1 MDMICFSHI
10 RWNFVYQRPQ
20 HLLNRFAV
28 DNRVFVIEEPVFDTS
43 GSDYYEINQ
52 VDENKNLWVVSLHC
66 SLGIS
71 DDNTNHTLK
80 ALLDSLFYA
89 NHITEYI
96 AWYYTPMALA
106 YSDHLEPIATIY
118 DCMDELSAFKFA
130 PQSLKSWE
138 QKLLANADVVFTGGY
153 SLYNEKKHLHHNIY
167 PFPSSI
173 DYAHFLKARNLA
185 DEPLDQASI
194 PHPRFGFYGVIDERF
209 HLSLID
215 ELSKLRP
222 DWHFVLVG
230 PIAKI
235 DPSILPK
242 SPNIHYTGGK
252 QYEELPRYLA
262 GWDIAILPFELN
274 DSTKFISPTKTP
286 EYLAG
291 GKPVIS
297 TSITDVVNP
306 YAKKDLVEIADTPAE
321 FIKAAEKIFNTEDK
335 QPWLRRV
342 DDFLSNSSW
351 DQTWNEM
358 SEIIK
363 EAIEKKSLIKNNK
376 KQIYV

>member
-1 MDMICFSHI
+1 MPK
-10 RWNFVYQRPQ
+10 RP
-20 HLLNRFAV
+20 
-28 DNRVFVIEEPVFDTS
+28 
-43 GSDYYEINQ
+43 
-52 VDENKNLWVVSLHC
+52 
-66 SLGIS
+66 
-71 DDNTNHTLK
+71 
-80 ALLDSLFYA
+80 
-89 NHITEYI
+89 
-96 AWYYTPMALA
+96 
-106 YSDHLEPIATIY
+106 
-118 DCMDELSAFKFA
+118 
-130 PQSLKSWE
+130 
-138 QKLLANADVVFTGGY
+138 
-153 SLYNEKKHLHHNIY
+153 NIY
-167 PFPSSI
+167 
-173 DYAHFLKARNLA
+173 
-185 DEPLDQASI
+185 
-194 PHPRFGFYGVIDERF
+194 
-209 HLSLID
+209 
-215 ELSKLRP
+215 
-222 DWHFVLVG
+222 
-230 PIAKI
+230 
-235 DPSILPK
+235 
-242 SPNIHYTGGK
+242 YTGGK

-358 SEIIK
+358 SEIIN

>member
-66 SLGIS
+66 SRGIS

-80 ALLDSLFYA
+80 ALLDSLLYA
-89 NHITEYI
+89 NDITDYI
-96 AWYYTPMALA
+96 TWYYTPMALA
-106 YSDHLEPIATIY
+106 YSDHLEPITTIY

-138 QKLLANADVVFTGGY
+138 QKLLTNADVVFTGGY

-185 DEPLDQASI
+185 DEPWDQASI

-242 SPNIHYTGGK
+242 SANIHYTGGK

-297 TSITDVVNP
+297 ASITDVVNP

-358 SEIIK
+358 SEIIN